1 LAFAITLGAIRGH
14 PTDTNPAADSL
25 CVFVSFLVA
34 IVVGFVFGGADQY
47 LGSIVSL
54 GPWAVSVSG
63 MSAPW
68 LVLPFVFG
76 CTQERASRAALV
88 GAVATGSAL
97 TGYFVM
103 TLSPIEGVSLSG
115 INFID
120 FARSQEA
127 NIVGGVVTGPLFGW
141 LGWRWRSERS
151 WLSAVLVAG
160 ALCLEPIA
168 RLAVGR
174 LGSPS
179 LVWIAEVA
187 IGISL
192 AAYFAVSGMPR
203 GHDAKR
209 IT

>member
-1 LAFAITLGAIRGH
+1 
-14 PTDTNPAADSL
+14 
-25 CVFVSFLVA
+25 
-34 IVVGFVFGGADQY
+34 
-47 LGSIVSL
+47 
-54 GPWAVSVSG
+54 

-76 CTQERASRAALV
+76 STQERAWRAALI
-88 GAVATGSAL
+88 GAVATGAAL
-97 TGYFVM
+97 MGYFVM

-115 INFID
+115 VNIID

-160 ALCLEPIA
+160 ALCLEPVV

-192 AAYFAVSGMPR
+192 AAYFAVSGMTR
-203 GHDAKR
+203 RHDVQR

>member
-1 LAFAITLGAIRGH
+1 
-14 PTDTNPAADSL
+14 
-25 CVFVSFLVA
+25 
-34 IVVGFVFGGADQY
+34 
-47 LGSIVSL
+47 
-54 GPWAVSVSG
+54 

-76 CTQERASRAALV
+76 WTQERAARAALV

-97 TGYFVM
+97 LGYFVM
-103 TLSPIEGVSLSG
+103 TLSPIEGVSLS
-115 INFID
+115 NVNVID
-120 FARSQEA
+120 FVRSQEA

-141 LGWRWRSERS
+141 LGWRWRTERS

-160 ALCLEPIA
+160 ALCLEPVA
-168 RLAVGR
+168 RVAVGR

-192 AAYFAVSGMPR
+192 AGYFVVSGVTR
-203 GHDAKR
+203 DHDAR
-209 IT
+209 RLT